1 MVASSLWRNIVDHE
15 PEKQAEMA
23 CGIFRGA
30 QSRRRVQRAA
40 NFFIWIRH
48 NPLKSPDSTKG
59 IQGNP
64 RNFPWFSLHFLARNS
79 LDSCICG
86 AWSSVQPAK
95 NPGAFAPGL
104 SAPRI
109 GLRSEVT
116 SDADTA
122 LETVAVAL
130 PGSRNERASVE
141 DRPDKRV
148 RSLLA
153 HGLIHQLEVEVEVG
167 DRVPA
172 DIRANEPSEGAG
184 REDAGADAAHAA
196 VHAAPA
202 DPADRALKVGIDG
215 RRPVVLQQ
223 PADGPRGRGRP
234 RIGQRVEV
242 SVGQKHLLAISV
254 DLPVLTVLRVR
265 QTRIP
270 GCVPGVG
277 ASEQD
282 VVACAPNITEPS
294 PVRQVELDA
303 GVDTPTDLVVLRAAG
318 SEGGDPAAGRVEIVV
333 IPHIDVVDHAG
344 DLGLAPALLDMQ
356 RADDVG
362 PTLTAIRRGAGNAA
376 CEEPGARVI
385 RASTKTAGHV
395 GAAAGGPV
403 CALTLRSDRRREAA
417 AKRSR
422 VGHQERLVEPLLIG
436 REEVVPV
443 VAAADERVERLRL
456 TSRDARPG
464 HIAGV
469 DISERA
475 AGTVEAAP
483 EVRIEIHVP
492 DQWAVSCVRREIKA
506 EIGADVPADLIA
518 IKVPFC
524 WFGSETPIA
533 LPVAALKIGKP
544 AAGPSPP

>member
-1 MVASSLWRNIVDHE
+1 
-15 PEKQAEMA
+15 MA

-30 QSRRRVQRAA
+30 QSPRRVQRAA

-79 LDSCICG
+79 LASCICG

-116 SDADTA
+116 SDADAA
-122 LETVAVAL
+122 LETVAVTL

-141 DRPDKRV
+141 NRPDKRV
-148 RSLLA
+148 GSLLA

-202 DPADRALKVGIDG
+202 APADRALKVGIYG

-223 PADGPRGRGRP
+223 PADGPGGRGRP
-234 RIGQRVEV
+234 RIGQRIEV

-282 VVACAPNITEPS
+282 VVAGGED
-294 PVRQVELDA
+294 PVPPLQVDLHA
-303 GVDTPTDLVVLRAAG
+303 GVDTPTDLVVLRATG

-333 IPHIDVVDHAG
+333 
-344 DLGLAPALLDMQ
+344 
-356 RADDVG
+356 
-362 PTLTAIRRGAGNAA
+362 
-376 CEEPGARVI
+376 
-385 RASTKTAGHV
+385 
-395 GAAAGGPV
+395 
-403 CALTLRSDRRREAA
+403 
-417 AKRSR
+417 
-422 VGHQERLVEPLLIG
+422 
-436 REEVVPV
+436 
-443 VAAADERVERLRL
+443 
-456 TSRDARPG
+456 
-464 HIAGV
+464 
-469 DISERA
+469 
-475 AGTVEAAP
+475 
-483 EVRIEIHVP
+483 
-492 DQWAVSCVRREIKA
+492 
-506 EIGADVPADLIA
+506 
-518 IKVPFC
+518 
-524 WFGSETPIA
+524 
-533 LPVAALKIGKP
+533 
-544 AAGPSPP
+544 